1 MLFKKCEISV
11 ALAYCSMIYIAASVY
26 YLIVTRQFGT
36 PFYNAIEK
44 YPELVEIKK
53 KSASKRRKAF
63 YCGIV
68 VGIALL
74 WFFKPFLGCAD
85 NN

>member
-1 MLFKKCEISV
+1 MLFRKCEISV

-53 KSASKRRKAF
+53 SASKRRKAF

-68 VGIALL
+68 VGILLL
-74 WFFKPFLGCAD
+74 WFFKPFLGCA
-85 NN
+85 NNN

>member
-1 MLFKKCEISV
+1 MQMLFRKCEISV

-44 YPELVEIKK
+44 SKLVEIKK
-53 KSASKRRKAF
+53 NQQVKDAKHF
-63 YCGIV
+63 IGIV

-74 WFFKPFLGCAD
+74 WFFKPFFRMC
-85 NN
+85 